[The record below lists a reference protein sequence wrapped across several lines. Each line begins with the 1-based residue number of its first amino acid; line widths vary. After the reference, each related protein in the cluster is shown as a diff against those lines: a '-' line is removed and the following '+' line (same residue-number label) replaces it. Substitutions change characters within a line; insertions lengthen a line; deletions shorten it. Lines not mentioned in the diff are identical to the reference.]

1 MKQQYIPTGNEYVSL
16 PCINEKNGALIDFT
30 FLHMGYKG
38 LIDVRGSEDEP
49 LLTPFVIVDGEEK
62 ELPSM
67 KWNCINDWIPTFTG
81 TSDELE
87 ISGIIITPVH
97 ERGFL
102 YQITLLNT
110 TEHSINLTSGFK
122 GTWETT
128 YHSINEDKIID
139 APKNVYTSGWNDSL
153 VFDLRIGVSVFAFA
167 PIFDQAMTSS
177 YQERAEGVVSYQFV
191 KEVNLNPKESL
202 TITSYWGIGFEEV
215 AATTSA
221 KEMLRQGFDYE
232 LEHTTQWLLARRKS
246 VGDDR
251 LDEILN
257 KNLFFNFF
265 YATGITLDT
274 EELVLV
280 TSRSPRYY
288 VSAAYWDRDSLLW
301 SFPAVLEMDQD
312 YAKKMLLY
320 VFTRQIRN
328 IGIHSRYIDG
338 TVLEPGFELDELCAP
353 IIALYNYIKRT
364 GDKELL
370 NKEVVKE
377 GVEHILQVLSQK
389 RHSDIALYETFLQPT
404 DDCKLYPYITYDN
417 VLVWRIIKNLIELY
431 QDQWSQEKLEAL
443 SKEMQ
448 LIYEAIYKHCV
459 MEYKGKDI
467 FAWSVDL
474 MGHWNVYDEP
484 PGSIQLFPH
493 YGFCLD
499 SDEVYQ
505 NTVDVIRRPEYPYSF
520 HGCNIPEIG
529 CSHAPHPW
537 VLSVANS
544 LLCNR
549 TEQGKEM
556 LLKMKMDNGIACES
570 VDETSGEST
579 TGDAF
584 ATCAGFLS
592 FSMIKAFK
600 QIV

>member
-1 MKQQYIPTGNEYVSL
+1 MKQQNIPTGNEYVSL

-49 LLTPFVIVDGEEK
+49 LLTPFVMVDGEEK
-62 ELPSM
+62 ELLSM

-167 PIFDQAMTSS
+167 PIFDHAMTSS

-191 KEVNLNPKESL
+191 KEAKLNPKESL

-246 VGDDR
+246 VGNDR

-353 IIALYNYIKRT
+353 IIALYNYIMRT

-417 VLVWRIIKNLIELY
+417 VLVWRILKNLIELY
-431 QDQWSQEKLEAL
+431 QDQWSQGKLEAL
-443 SKEMQ
+443 LKEMQ

-474 MGHWNVYDEP
+474 TGRWNVYDEP

-592 FSMIKAFK
+592 FSIIKAFK
-600 QIV
+600 QIG